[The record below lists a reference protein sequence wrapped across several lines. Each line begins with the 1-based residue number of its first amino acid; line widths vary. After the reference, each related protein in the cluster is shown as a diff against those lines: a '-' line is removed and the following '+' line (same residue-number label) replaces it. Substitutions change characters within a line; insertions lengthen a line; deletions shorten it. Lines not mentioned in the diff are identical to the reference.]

1 MHISDKNVRKSTARR
16 REKRKPSRLSLSLCL
31 FLLMVLCLASCG
43 KEAAAVQDGAGYV
56 NLQAVSGSF
65 CLVDESG
72 VVYALDLESG
82 EKEALF
88 RGPADFGWIAD
99 SKLNR
104 LYYRELTEATSD
116 TVRFAIH
123 SCGIVS
129 GSDEVIYEDAYLN
142 LLSAGTENLL
152 LEQQLNREG
161 GVPLSSDYFSINA
174 YTGVITAEF
183 VLQDGFEPVS
193 AIGSLG
199 NTAYIWTENS
209 DNCLIEQRELPR
221 TRLEAWDLS
230 DGTQTVLLELSDRL
244 DEAPVLSDD
253 GCIRFLKE
261 TQSQDRTD
269 FIFRQYSLSTGTLTE
284 YAGSIGGS
292 ALQLSPA
299 GDNLLLVCAPADEK
313 NKVETAAEKTE
324 ESEIGLSTAPKGAS
338 LWAIDA
344 GSGVISRLSSFD
356 FQDWVSVRSFVTD
369 GNRFAALSDTSGGKT
384 VLALGYL
391 DG

>member
-99 SKLNR
+99 SELNR

-261 TQSQDRTD
+261 TQSQDRMD

-324 ESEIGLSTAPKGAS
+324 ES
-338 LWAIDA
+338 
-344 GSGVISRLSSFD
+344 
-356 FQDWVSVRSFVTD
+356 
-369 GNRFAALSDTSGGKT
+369 GNRPVDGAQRSIPVGHRCGERCNFKT
-384 VLALGYL
+384 LIL
-391 DG
+391 